1 MTTTMPTDLLSEDS
15 SFFVEAAETGGDDR
29 VEADRAV
36 FARSASIRRLSSA
49 TMSRKGSIRRPSLL
63 LGASSTPQLP
73 ASSPLRRP
81 ATAAATTHSRV
92 HQALRDND
100 NSFEFSSK
108 EATLD
113 GLCYSS
119 RFPIKEITSRG
130 IVSSRIPSATLLRKD
145 KNSSTSETKQNTD
158 DLSASRNENADPSAE
173 CTPEM
178 DIQAKKK
185 EMRRQL
191 LAERE
196 RSRSAAP
203 TSMSGSSSESG
214 IKGPVA
220 VIDGAAFILRK
231 RRCAKTFE
239 EMIAGR
245 LRPHESAR
253 DAKTNTKSAV
263 DAVHSEHEGV
273 AGNGINKLLEHGII
287 QSVLA
292 LSTSSDAATQGHCC
306 RALYYLSGVRTA
318 RKAMITHGVAASLKQ
333 LSRTTAPVPRQDMAA
348 TLCHLSEEENVVEA
362 LFFEGIDRSLLRLIT
377 SPSWETKRICAATV
391 FNLSADARHNKH
403 FREVFAQLLIAATK
417 TNGGMGDSS
426 LPNTKSSI
434 GLNSS
439 SAFLIK
445 ATYNT
450 SLVPIFHSAL
460 LGENIPRFLTTHMPL
475 VPPAIQGWALRAFVS
490 LGEVRANRQLL
501 LSSSFCE
508 LLESVLLSPN
518 EEIQEI
524 TLLILL
530 QLSTDEGSRIKIC
543 NWLPISSL
551 IQTASQHIEKALSAT
566 KSVRTGKRGDLLNF
580 EQPESKTK
588 ENSLVYLHSCILR
601 NLCDSV
607 LTHHEL
613 IQEGAVPVLL
623 EMSRMSDPTVKVNA
637 ICSLC
642 YLISSSTEEVAN
654 HIPELTELLL
664 TLTQSPN
671 DHDCLFAV
679 EALYNISCCDDC
691 VPLLCESGS
700 LLDRLLHLATDP
712 THKKVAELVAATVYR
727 LAGVVSCAPQL
738 LRRGFLT
745 QLVHLIRQYPTCR
758 AYALNALFLLARNC
772 GEEFPHGGDEMTQ
785 LVLALLSNGSELEM
799 AAKMWISKPLL
810 PARLVK
816 RKTNLDISQ
825 GDPATIRSG
834 VTLLAHL
841 AHHPKNRAALVRN
854 GAVFRFLK
862 KLNRLKPK
870 TKPKGNSDDGS
881 ASGAVEE
888 KEETE
893 QDSEDD
899 TILTNCAFV
908 YYCLT
913 ATQEGCEFLVKERG
927 VEDLINLSRIRT
939 KHTGT
944 KVETSDGAVAYT
956 MKEMCT
962 LALCRLSS
970 FAGLESRLIEQGA
983 IQAVMVLALVATDS
997 ITIKALCI
1005 MTLANCLVDVT
1016 PHCLQSLIGHGI
1028 IWALSSLCTVE
1039 YPEVSYVCAVS
1050 LCNLSVHASKIS
1062 KFLDAG
1068 APRALIHLL
1077 SHSGGADAAEDAAIV
1092 LVTVK
1097 TIANLIA
1104 NEKLCQAFLNEGLE
1118 KHLSVH
1124 FSSPESSEELRQM
1137 TAMVLLRV
1145 TSANDAVISPER
1157 VKLTMLLWMEQI
1169 IDMKDEDLVR
1179 NCMLTVH
1186 DLTSNSSLGVTELDV
1201 PHILRIL
1208 VQVLQRHHTRNTQVV
1223 TLCLSVLYNLS
1234 CQVQALPM
1242 IVQSEIMPFLR
1253 QQVPLT
1259 ESTLAAQR
1267 RKSATCSDN
1276 PALPAPT
1283 QFTPNLS
1290 VNVQLCCLVLH
1301 NLSCCHT
1308 ADDEHVSASL
1318 VYYHAVATLHDI
1330 YFGPFGGLRET
1341 AAVAICNIAVG
1352 KVNSSRVL
1360 EDHAGRVLLHFIRS
1374 EHFLPKH
1381 YHLVAA
1387 TLRKLSNAPGNQTCL
1402 LNARLANAM
1411 VFLLTLPNM
1420 DNTAS
1425 SNILAAL
1432 RHISSCKTHLSRLLN
1447 DGVLPCV
1454 VKLADQ
1460 PHATAEMVNHCFELI
1475 SNLCS
1480 VDFQEYLKDC
1490 PEINVIGTLAKL
1502 SDHHKQSHHHHH
1514 LVQQERQ
1521 EPTTSLASYC
1531 ARGEGSSLPSPQ
1543 LITNLMKS
1551 ATFTTG
1557 AAKKTLQIKANY
1569 TVPARKWSP
1578 QAQPKPKD
1586 PPPLVCNEIPPTDN
1600 GQIVAPEVKQRI
1612 GCFTP
1617 LPKEPLV
1624 RDEKN
1629 DAMDSPAVGAP
1640 KRSTLARSS
1649 SERSFGVG
1657 GLRSRSRNT
1666 SVVGAR
1672 KVLQRGHESRHL
1684 SGWSHRSES

>member
-1 MTTTMPTDLLSEDS
+1 MMTTATADLPSEYNFFEDS
-15 SFFVEAAETGGDDR
+15 GSTGGDDR
-29 VEADRAV
+29 VEADRVV

-49 TMSRKGSIRRPSLL
+49 TVSRKGSIRRLSQ
-63 LGASSTPQLP
+63 LGDAPQLS

-108 EATLD
+108 EVTVD

-119 RFPIKEITSRG
+119 RFPIKEITSKG
-130 IVSSRIPSATLLRKD
+130 VVSSKIPSATLLRR
-145 KNSSTSETKQNTD
+145 NITSTTTENKPASDEQKPLSNENTD
-158 DLSASRNENADPSAE
+158 KPSD
-173 CTPEM
+173 CNPEM
-178 DIQAKKK
+178 DIQAKKR

-196 RSRSAAP
+196 RARSAAA
-203 TSMSGSSSESG
+203 SLSGSSSDSAIKASVTVVDES
-214 IKGPVA
+214 
-220 VIDGAAFILRK
+220 AFILRK

-239 EMIAGR
+239 DMI
-245 LRPHESAR
+245 SAR
-253 DAKTNTKSAV
+253 LNPLGSGEETGALPSID
-263 DAVHSEHEGV
+263 
-273 AGNGINKLLEHGII
+273 NGITKLLEHGII

-306 RALYYLSGVRTA
+306 RALYYLSRVPAA
-318 RKAMITHGVAASLKQ
+318 RKCMIASSVVANLKQ
-333 LSRTTAPVPRQDMAA
+333 LSRNPAPGPRQDMAA
-348 TLCHLSEEENVVEA
+348 TLCHLSEEDNVVEA
-362 LFFEGIDRSLLRLIT
+362 LFFEGIDRSLLRLMT
-377 SPSWETKRICAATV
+377 SPSWETKRICAAAI
-391 FNLSADARHNKH
+391 FNLSVDARHIRH
-403 FREVFAQLLIAATK
+403 FREVFSQLLIAV
-417 TNGGMGDSS
+417 
-426 LPNTKSSI
+426 TKSNAGI
-434 GLNSS
+434 GGASLLNVHAAAQLNSS

-445 ATYNT
+445 ATYNA
-450 SLVPIFHSAL
+450 SLVPMFHPAL
-460 LGENIPRFLTTHMPL
+460 LGENVPRFLSTHIPL
-475 VPPAIQGWALRAFVS
+475 VPPVIQVWALRAFVS
-490 LGEVRANRQLL
+490 LCEVRANRLML
-501 LSSSFCE
+501 LSSPFCE
-508 LLESVLLSPN
+508 MLETMLLSSR

-530 QLSTDEGSRIKIC
+530 LLSMDDGSRIKIC
-543 NWLPISSL
+543 NWLPIRSL
-551 IQTASQHIEKALSAT
+551 IQTTSQHIENTVALKRS
-566 KSVRTGKRGDLLNF
+566 GKRGSLNCD
-580 EQPESKTK
+580 QPESKKNPGYT
-588 ENSLVYLHSCILR
+588 LVYLHSCILR

-613 IQEGAVPVLL
+613 IEEGAVPVLL
-623 EMSRMSDPTVKVNA
+623 EMSRMSEPTVKVNA

-642 YLISSSTEEVAN
+642 YLISSSTEEIAT

-664 TLTQSPN
+664 TLTQSSNPQ
-671 DHDCLFAV
+671 DGLFAV

-691 VPLLCESGS
+691 VPLLCESGP
-700 LLDRLLHLATDP
+700 LLDRLLELTTDP
-712 THKKVAELVAATVYR
+712 THKKVAELIAAVIYR
-727 LAGVVSCAPQL
+727 LAGVVTCAPQL
-738 LRRGFLT
+738 LKRGFLN

-758 AYALNALFLLARNC
+758 AYALNALFLLARNG

-785 LVLALLSNGSELEM
+785 LVLALLSNGNELEKV
-799 AAKMWISKPLL
+799 AKLWIKPAF
-810 PARLVK
+810 PSRLI
-816 RKTNLDISQ
+816 RRQTNLDISQ
-825 GDPATIRSG
+825 GDPSTIRSG

-862 KLNRLKPK
+862 KLNRIKPK
-870 TKPKGNSDDGS
+870 VKD
-881 ASGAVEE
+881 A
-888 KEETE
+888 KEEE
-893 QDSEDD
+893 EPQEDEDD

-939 KHTGT
+939 KQTAT
-944 KVETSDGAVAYT
+944 KTECDGVTYT
-956 MKEMCT
+956 MKELCT

-970 FAGLESRLIEQGA
+970 FSGHESRLIEQGA
-983 IQAVMVLALVATDS
+983 VQAVMVLALVATDS
-997 ITIKALCI
+997 VTIKAFCI

-1016 PHCLQSLIGHGI
+1016 THCLQSLVGHGI

-1039 YPEVSYVCAVS
+1039 YPEISYVCAVS
-1050 LCNLSVHASKIS
+1050 LCNLSAHANKVP

-1068 APRALIHLL
+1068 APRALVHLL
-1077 SHSGGADAAEDAAIV
+1077 SHTGGADAAEDAAIV
-1092 LVTVK
+1092 LVVVK
-1097 TIANLIA
+1097 TIANLVA

-1124 FSSPESSEELRQM
+1124 FTSPESSEELRQL

-1169 IDMKDEDLVR
+1169 IDMKDEELVR

-1186 DLTSNSSLGVTELDV
+1186 DLTSNSSLDVAELDV

-1208 VQVLQRHHTRNTQVV
+1208 VQVLQRHQMHSTQIV

-1234 CQVQALPM
+1234 CQLAALPILM
-1242 IVQSEIMPFLR
+1242 QSEIMPFLR
-1253 QQVPLT
+1253 QHVPMT
-1259 ESTLAAQR
+1259 DTTLAAQR
-1267 RKSATCSDN
+1267 RKSATPSHSH
-1276 PALPAPT
+1276 LPGSNFSA
-1283 QFTPNLS
+1283 
-1290 VNVQLCCLVLH
+1290 NVQLCCLVLH
-1301 NLSCCHT
+1301 NLSCYYATAEDEGVLAALVSCHT
-1308 ADDEHVSASL
+1308 
-1318 VYYHAVATLHDI
+1318 VATLHDI
-1330 YFGPFGGLRET
+1330 YFGPFEGLKVI
-1341 AAVAICNIAVG
+1341 AAVAICNIAIG
-1352 KVNSSRVL
+1352 KVNSTRVL

-1374 EHFLPKH
+1374 EYFLPVN
-1381 YHLVAA
+1381 YRLVAA
-1387 TLRKLSNAPGNQTCL
+1387 TLRKLSNAPGNQSSL
-1402 LNARLANAM
+1402 LNAHIASAM
-1411 VFLLTLPNM
+1411 VFILELPDM
-1420 DNTAS
+1420 DTDAS
-1425 SNILAAL
+1425 ANILAAL
-1432 RHISSCKTHLSRLLN
+1432 RHLSSCKGHLPRLLN

-1460 PHATAEMVNHCFELI
+1460 PDATGEMVNYCFEII

-1480 VDFQEYLKDC
+1480 IDFQESLKDC

-1502 SDHHKQSHHHHH
+1502 SDHHKQSHHHQH
-1514 LVQQERQ
+1514 LVQLAHQ

-1531 ARGEGSSLPSPQ
+1531 ARGEDNSLALPE

-1600 GQIVAPEVKQRI
+1600 GQIVCPEVKQRI
-1612 GCFTP
+1612 GCFSP
-1617 LPKEPLV
+1617 LPKEQLV
-1624 RDEKN
+1624 RDETKE
-1629 DAMDSPAVGAP
+1629 AVATHP
-1640 KRSTLARSS
+1640 VMTPSRSILGRRN

-1657 GLRSRSRNT
+1657 GLRSRSRKT
-1666 SVVGAR
+1666 STLGAR
-1672 KVLQRGHESRHL
+1672 KALQRGQESRHL
-1684 SGWSHRSES
+1684 SGWSHRGSDSLQR

>member
-1 MTTTMPTDLLSEDS
+1 MMPTGTTDLPSEELG
-15 SFFVEAAETGGDDR
+15 FAAEAAIGGDDR

-49 TMSRKGSIRRPSLL
+49 TSRKGSFRTPGL
-63 LGASSTPQLP
+63 LGVTSTPQLSV
-73 ASSPLRRP
+73 SSPLRRP
-81 ATAAATTHSRV
+81 ATAAAATHSRV

-130 IVSSRIPSATLLRKD
+130 VVHSRIPSSTLLRKE
-145 KNSSTSETKQNTD
+145 KNTLTPEIQKNAVDQKIQD
-158 DLSASRNENADPSAE
+158 NENTELPSESMAG
-173 CTPEM
+173 M
-178 DIQAKKK
+178 DIQAKKR
-185 EMRRQL
+185 ETRRQL
-191 LAERE
+191 LAERA
-196 RSRSAAP
+196 RSAAP
-203 TSMSGSSSESG
+203 TLMSGSNSDST
-214 IKGPVA
+214 IKPPVA
-220 VIDGAAFILRK
+220 VVDETAFILRK

-239 EMIAGR
+239 DMIAVR
-245 LRPHESAR
+245 LKPTDTTGNLQDHAKNAVSAESHKL
-253 DAKTNTKSAV
+253 D
-263 DAVHSEHEGV
+263 V
-273 AGNGINKLLEHGII
+273 AAGTLSPRVGDGINKLLEHGII

-306 RALYYLSGVRTA
+306 RALYYLARVRAA
-318 RKAMITHGVAASLKQ
+318 RKPMITHGVVASLKQ
-333 LSRTTAPVPRQDMAA
+333 LSRMSSAVPRQDMAA

-391 FNLSADARHNKH
+391 FNLSADARHIKH
-403 FREVFAQLLIAATK
+403 FREVFSQLLIAATK
-417 TNGGMGDSS
+417 ANSGIGGSS
-426 LPNTKSSI
+426 LLNT
-434 GLNSS
+434 SS
-439 SAFLIK
+439 SAELKSSSAYLIK
-445 ATYNT
+445 ATYNA
-450 SLVPIFHSAL
+450 SLVSIFHSAL
-460 LGENIPRFLTTHMPL
+460 LGENIPRFLATHMPL

-490 LGEVRANRQLL
+490 LCEVRANRQLL
-501 LSSSFCE
+501 LSSPFCE
-508 LLESVLLSPN
+508 LLEAMLLSPD

-530 QLSTDEGSRIKIC
+530 QMAMDEGSRIKIC

-551 IQTASQHIEKALSAT
+551 IQTTGQHIERAVSDG
-566 KSVRTGKRGDLLNF
+566 KSIRAGKGVHSNP
-580 EQPESKTK
+580 EQPASKTCD
-588 ENSLVYLHSCILR
+588 NRLVYLHSCILR

-613 IQEGAVPVLL
+613 IQEGTVPVLL
-623 EMSRMSDPTVKVNA
+623 EMSRMPESTVKVNA

-642 YLISSSTEEVAN
+642 YLISSSTEEVAM
-654 HIPELTELLL
+654 HTPELTELLL
-664 TLTQSPN
+664 TLTQSTN
-671 DHDCLFAV
+671 AQDCIFAV

-691 VPLLCESGS
+691 VPLLAESGA
-700 LLDRLLHLATDP
+700 LLDRLLQLAADP
-712 THKKVAELVAATVYR
+712 IHKKVAELVAAIVFR
-727 LAGVVSCAPQL
+727 LAGMVKCAPQL
-738 LRRGFLT
+738 LRRGFLSE
-745 QLVHLIRQYPTCR
+745 LVHLIRQYPTCR
-758 AYALNALFLLARNC
+758 AYALNALFLLARNG
-772 GEEFPHGGDEMTQ
+772 GEDFPHGGDEMAQ
-785 LVLALLSNGSELEM
+785 LVLALLSNGNELEM
-799 AAKMWISKPLL
+799 AAKMWIKPSV

-841 AHHPKNRAALVRN
+841 AHHPKNRGALVRK

-862 KLNRLKPK
+862 KLNRLQSKPRNNV
-870 TKPKGNSDDGS
+870 GEGG
-881 ASGAVEE
+881 ASGGEDEE
-888 KEETE
+888 GAE
-893 QDSEDD
+893 QDNEDD

-939 KHTGT
+939 KHSAT
-944 KVETSDGAVAYT
+944 KAESADGGVTYT
-956 MKEMCT
+956 MKELCT

-970 FAGLESRLIEQGA
+970 FTGLESRLIEQGA

-997 ITIKALCI
+997 TTIKALSI

-1016 PHCLQSLIGHGI
+1016 PHCLQSLVGHGI

-1050 LCNLSVHASKIS
+1050 LCNLSAHSSKIP

-1097 TIANLIA
+1097 TIANLVA
-1104 NEKLCQAFLNEGLE
+1104 SEKLCQAFLNEGLE

-1124 FSSPESSEELRQM
+1124 FSSPESSEELRQLA
-1137 TAMVLLRV
+1137 AMVLLRV
-1145 TSANDAVISPER
+1145 TSANDALISPDR
-1157 VKLTMLLWMEQI
+1157 LKLTMLLWMEQI

-1186 DLTSNSSLGVTELDV
+1186 DLTSNSSLDVGELDV
-1201 PHILRIL
+1201 PHVLRIL
-1208 VQVLQRHHTRNTQVV
+1208 VQVLQRHHTRNTQIV

-1234 CQVQALPM
+1234 CQLPALPM

-1253 QQVPLT
+1253 QQVPMT
-1259 ESTLAAQR
+1259 ETTQAAQR
-1267 RKSATCSDN
+1267 RKGTICTTTSTHPHPSVS
-1276 PALPAPT
+1276 T
-1283 QFTPNLS
+1283 LS

-1301 NLSCCHT
+1301 NLSCCRA
-1308 ADDEHVSASL
+1308 ADDENVLATLVSC
-1318 VYYHAVATLHDI
+1318 HAVATLHDI
-1330 YFGPFGGLRET
+1330 YYGPFYGLKET

-1352 KVNSSRVL
+1352 KVNSTRVL
-1360 EDHAGRVLLHFIRS
+1360 EDHASRVLLHFIRS
-1374 EHFLPKH
+1374 EYFSPKH
-1381 YHLVAA
+1381 YRLVAA

-1402 LNARLANAM
+1402 LNARIASAM
-1411 VFLLTLPNM
+1411 VYILTLPNM
-1420 DNTAS
+1420 DSDAS

-1432 RHISSCKTHLSRLLN
+1432 HHFSSCKGHIPRLLN

-1454 VKLADQ
+1454 VRLADL
-1460 PHATAEMVNHCFELI
+1460 PTASSEVVSYCFELI

-1480 VDFQEYLKDC
+1480 IDFQEFVKDC

-1502 SDHHKQSHHHHH
+1502 SDHHKQSHH
-1514 LVQQERQ
+1514 QQHITQQAHQ
-1521 EPTTSLASYC
+1521 EVTTSLASYC
-1531 ARGEGSSLPSPQ
+1531 ARGDGCMLDLPD

-1551 ATFTTG
+1551 ATFSTG

-1600 GQIVAPEVKQRI
+1600 GQIVSPEVKQRI
-1612 GCFTP
+1612 GCFSP
-1617 LPKEPLV
+1617 LPKESLV
-1624 RDEKN
+1624 RDERN
-1629 DAMDSPAVGAP
+1629 DAVASSPVPGNTS
-1640 KRSTLARSS
+1640 RSILSRRS
-1649 SERSFGVG
+1649 SERGFGVG
-1657 GLRSRSRNT
+1657 GLRSRSRN
-1666 SVVGAR
+1666 SFVVGAR
-1672 KVLQRGHESRHL
+1672 KGLQRVYESRHL
-1684 SGWSHRSES
+1684 SEWPHRGNDG

>member
-1 MTTTMPTDLLSEDS
+1 MMTTAAADARSEDN
-15 SFFVEAAETGGDDR
+15 FFEDCASTAGDDR
-29 VEADRAV
+29 VEADRVV

-49 TMSRKGSIRRPSLL
+49 TVSRKGSIRRLSQ
-63 LGASSTPQLP
+63 LGDIPQLS

-108 EATLD
+108 EATVE

-119 RFPIKEITSRG
+119 RFPIKEITSKG
-130 IVSSRIPSATLLRKD
+130 VVSSKIPSATLLRRNITNTTTENKPASD
-145 KNSSTSETKQNTD
+145 EQKPPINENTD
-158 DLSASRNENADPSAE
+158 EPSE
-173 CTPEM
+173 SIPEM
-178 DIQAKKK
+178 DIQAKKR

-196 RSRSAAP
+196 RARSAAA
-203 TSMSGSSSESG
+203 SLSGSSSDSA
-214 IKGPVA
+214 IKASVA
-220 VIDGAAFILRK
+220 VVDEAAFILRK

-239 EMIAGR
+239 EMI
-245 LRPHESAR
+245 SAR
-253 DAKTNTKSAV
+253 LKTLDTGG
-263 DAVHSEHEGV
+263 E
-273 AGNGINKLLEHGII
+273 AGAPAPSIDNGITKLLEHGII

-306 RALYYLSGVRTA
+306 RALYYLSRVPAA
-318 RKAMITHGVAASLKQ
+318 RKCMIGSGVVASLKH
-333 LSRTTAPVPRQDMAA
+333 LSRNPAPGPRQDMAA
-348 TLCHLSEEENVVEA
+348 TLCHLSEEDNVVEA

-377 SPSWETKRICAATV
+377 SPSWETKRICAAAV
-391 FNLSADARHNKH
+391 FNLSVDARHIKH
-403 FREVFAQLLIAATK
+403 FREVFSQLLIAVTK
-417 TNGGMGDSS
+417 SNAGIGGSS
-426 LPNTKSSI
+426 L
-434 GLNSS
+434 LNIHAAAELHSS

-445 ATYNT
+445 ATYNA
-450 SLVPIFHSAL
+450 SLVSMFHPTL
-460 LGENIPRFLTTHMPL
+460 LGENVPRFLSTHIPL
-475 VPPAIQGWALRAFVS
+475 VPPVTQGWALRAFVS
-490 LGEVRANRQLL
+490 LCEVRSNRLMLLSSTFCEMLESML
-501 LSSSFCE
+501 LSSS
-508 LLESVLLSPN
+508 

-530 QLSTDEGSRIKIC
+530 LLSMDEGSRIKIC

-551 IQTASQHIEKALSAT
+551 IQTTGQHIENTVALKRS
-566 KSVRTGKRGDLLNF
+566 GKRGSLNCD
-580 EQPESKTK
+580 QLESKKNPGYT
-588 ENSLVYLHSCILR
+588 LIYLHSCVLR

-613 IQEGAVPVLL
+613 IEEGAVPVLL
-623 EMSRMSDPTVKVNA
+623 EMSRMSEPTVKVNA

-642 YLISSSTEEVAN
+642 YLISSSTEEIAT

-664 TLTQSPN
+664 TLTQSSNPQ
-671 DHDCLFAV
+671 DSLFAV

-700 LLDRLLHLATDP
+700 LLDRLLQLAADP
-712 THKKVAELVAATVYR
+712 THKKIAELVAAVVYR
-727 LAGVVSCAPQL
+727 MAGVVTCAPQL
-738 LRRGFLT
+738 LKRGFLT

-758 AYALNALFLLARNC
+758 AYALNALFLLARNG
-772 GEEFPHGGDEMTQ
+772 GEEFPHGGDEMAQ
-785 LVLALLSNGSELEM
+785 LVLALLSNGNELEKV
-799 AAKMWISKPLL
+799 AKLWIKPAF
-810 PARLVK
+810 PTRLI
-816 RKTNLDISQ
+816 RRQTNLDIAQ

-862 KLNRLKPK
+862 KLNRIKPK
-870 TKPKGNSDDGS
+870 VKDT
-881 ASGAVEE
+881 
-888 KEETE
+888 KEEE
-893 QDSEDD
+893 ELQEDEDD

-939 KHTGT
+939 KQTVT
-944 KVETSDGAVAYT
+944 KNESDRVAYT
-956 MKEMCT
+956 MKELCM

-983 IQAVMVLALVATDS
+983 VQAVMVLALVATDS
-997 ITIKALCI
+997 VTIKAFCI

-1016 PHCLQSLIGHGI
+1016 IHCLQSLVGHGI

-1039 YPEVSYVCAVS
+1039 YPEISYVCAVS
-1050 LCNLSVHASKIS
+1050 LCNLSAHANKVP

-1068 APRALIHLL
+1068 APRALVHLL
-1077 SHSGGADAAEDAAIV
+1077 SHSGGADAAEDAAVV
-1092 LVTVK
+1092 LVVVK
-1097 TIANLIA
+1097 TIANLVA

-1124 FSSPESSEELRQM
+1124 FSSPESTEELRQL

-1169 IDMKDEDLVR
+1169 IDMKDEELVR

-1186 DLTSNSSLGVTELDV
+1186 DLTSNSSLDVAELDV

-1208 VQVLQRHHTRNTQVV
+1208 VQVLQRHQTRSTQIV

-1234 CQVQALPM
+1234 CQLAALPTL
-1242 IVQSEIMPFLR
+1242 VQSEIMPFLR
-1253 QQVPLT
+1253 QHVPMT
-1259 ESTLAAQR
+1259 DTTLAAQR
-1267 RKSATCSDN
+1267 RKSATPSHS
-1276 PALPAPT
+1276 PAPGSN
-1283 QFTPNLS
+1283 FS
-1290 VNVQLCCLVLH
+1290 ANVQLCCLVLH
-1301 NLSCCHT
+1301 NLSCYHVTAEDEGVLAALVSCH
-1308 ADDEHVSASL
+1308 AI
-1318 VYYHAVATLHDI
+1318 ATLHDI
-1330 YFGPFGGLRET
+1330 YYGPSSEGLKVT
-1341 AAVAICNIAVG
+1341 AAVAICNIAIG
-1352 KVNSSRVL
+1352 KVNSTRVL
-1360 EDHAGRVLLHFIRS
+1360 GDQAGRVLLHFIRS
-1374 EHFLPKH
+1374 EHFQPVN
-1381 YHLVAA
+1381 YRLVAA
-1387 TLRKLSNAPGNQTCL
+1387 TLRKLSNAPGNQSSL
-1402 LNARLANAM
+1402 LNAHIASAM
-1411 VFLLTLPNM
+1411 VFILELPDM
-1420 DNTAS
+1420 DTDAS
-1425 SNILAAL
+1425 ANILAAL
-1432 RHISSCKTHLSRLLN
+1432 RHFSSCKSHLSRLLD

-1454 VKLADQ
+1454 VKLAEQ
-1460 PHATAEMVNHCFELI
+1460 LNATGEMVSYCFEII

-1480 VDFQEYLKDC
+1480 IDFQESLKDC

-1502 SDHHKQSHHHHH
+1502 SDHHKQSHHHQH
-1514 LVQQERQ
+1514 LVQFAHQ
-1521 EPTTSLASYC
+1521 EPATSLASYC
-1531 ARGEGSSLPSPQ
+1531 ARGGGSSLSLPE

-1578 QAQPKPKD
+1578 QAQPKPKV

-1600 GQIVAPEVKQRI
+1600 GQIVCPEVKQRI
-1612 GCFTP
+1612 GCFSP
-1617 LPKEPLV
+1617 LPKEQLV
-1624 RDEKN
+1624 RDETN
-1629 DAMDSPAVGAP
+1629 EAVATSPVTAP
-1640 KRSTLARSS
+1640 SRSILARRN

-1657 GLRSRSRNT
+1657 GLRSRSRKT
-1666 SVVGAR
+1666 STLGA
-1672 KVLQRGHESRHL
+1672 KKALQRGQESRHL
-1684 SGWSHRSES
+1684 SGWSHRGSDSLQ